1 MPEKAE
7 TVTLNQLIAAS
18 SDSVLRALKDF
29 ERDKRIFN
37 PRIWVGIWIDPY
49 GPIRD
54 LGDITGPGPGG
65 GLSARK

>member
-1 MPEKAE
+1 MAEKAE
-7 TVTLNQLIAAS
+7 TVTLNQLISAS

-29 ERDKRIFN
+29 ERDKRIFH

-54 LGDITGPGPGG
+54 IGDIPGGPGG
-65 GLSARK
+65 GVSGGR